1 MEGLGQFADLR
12 GARQEKGGDIFE
24 RQADTPMHTMS
35 SNVNHCILSFV
46 FGSELTGKGW
56 ISMPN

>member
-35 SNVNHCILSFV
+35 SNVNHCICVISFWLRADWE
-46 FGSELTGKGW
+46 GLDLYA
-56 ISMPN
+56 